1 MLGVVGEETV
11 AQRAHRAHE
20 AAVARFLAL
29 CKRRNPARFKRVC
42 AANSV
47 LTHYGWRQIIEHEIL
62 DDDAVQ
68 RAVSP

>member
-1 MLGVVGEETV
+1 VLAVDETA

-29 CKRRNPARFKRVC
+29 CKRRNPERFKCVC

-47 LTHYGWRQIIEHEIL
+47 LTSWGWRQIIAHEVL